1 MALLI
6 ICMILAVTDGVC
18 KWGFGIKLS
27 KLRSEL
33 AELRVDRE
41 RVGGE
46 RAKLETESN
55 YLNVQREEHSEQ
67 CRNLSRRLSDIEAEV
82 EKLEAEEKISRNLAA
97 ARELPAERA
106 ARRYPEASFTT
117 SLCSSILNT
126 GDSVSSAIFRARSPI
141 RISTPG

>member
-55 YLNVQREEHSEQ
+55 YLNV
-67 CRNLSRRLSDIEAEV
+67 
-82 EKLEAEEKISRNLAA
+82 
-97 ARELPAERA
+97 A
-106 ARRYPEASFTT
+106 ARRAFGAMQE
-117 SLCSSILNT
+117 SIPST
-126 GDSVSSAIFRARSPI
+126 VGYRS
-141 RISTPG
+141 